1 MAETKVSLGQA
12 IDQIISALEGLDQN
26 ARLTAISAACKHLKI
41 HMASSDEDGD
51 ATAEADAESKGDQ
64 LASDVILHR
73 PPKHIGRQI
82 DIRSLKTEKNPD
94 SAKQMACLVAYY
106 LQELAPKDDR
116 KQTIS
121 TQDVEKYFK
130 QASFK
135 LPKRLEQVLVDA
147 KASGYFE
154 SAGRGEYK
162 LNAVGYNL
170 VVHGLPTK
178 KGS

>member
-1 MAETKVSLGQA
+1 MADTKVSLGQA

-51 ATAEADAESKGDQ
+51 AADDAESKDDQ
-64 LASDVILHR
+64 SASDATLHR
-73 PPKHIGRQI
+73 TTKHVGRQI
-82 DIRSLKTEKNPD
+82 DIRSLKAEKNPD

-116 KQTIS
+116 KLTIS
-121 TQDVEKYFK
+121 TQDIEKYFK

-135 LPKRLEQVLVDA
+135 LPKKLEQVLVDA
-147 KASGYFE
+147 KRSGYFE
-154 SAGRGEYK
+154 SAARGEYK

-170 VVHGLPTK
+170 VAHGLPAK